1 MYSVNLTILDM
12 IPDKIPRTQQY
23 GSCTCWQNTGGCGEL
38 DVFETLDAGE
48 TRMTSSVH
56 SAFAG
61 GDSDYFARPTG
72 STVKAAVIL
81 SNGQAHI
88 KMLDSAFNFGTS
100 LSSTDYANLMATAD
114 SYTGGAASNVTL
126 S

>member
-1 MYSVNLTILDM
+1 MN
-12 IPDKIPRTQQY
+12 RTQQY

-72 STVKAAVIL
+72 STIKAAVIL

-88 KMLDSAFNFGTS
+88 KILNSAFTFGSS
-100 LSSTDYANLMATAD
+100 LSSTDYANLMATTD
-114 SYTGGAASNVTL
+114 SYTGNAGSTVTL